1 MAVATAS
8 AMTLTQEIK
17 LSAQLDDWR
26 LDGAVPRPTDLP
38 DVLSVEAANGPNG
51 VLISRSIIQVLPRGG
66 VGQLSVE
73 LTASAPLKAVFG
85 WVRIEYPHLRSAVF
99 IAQSVALEGSK
110 ASMSA
115 PLYLPLDA
123 TGVSMWMKVIGL
135 PDKDRL
141 SIAAKL
147 VPVESALP
155 NAEVDQVIDVI
166 RRRAIR
172 SKDVNWES
180 VSAMA
185 RTIEARRVGGSGV
198 SDAALKFIVTS
209 LGDGHSF
216 LIADEPP
223 VAKPSTASASSSG
236 VAPSALP
243 PSVPTLAPPVVPH
256 RATFGAVQFLKPA
269 LSRSR
274 EPIQAQAY
282 ADALVE
288 SLRSRPDGACG
299 WIVDL
304 RGNDGGNLWPMV
316 AGLKPLLGGGTQ
328 GWFLD
333 SGGGRSW
340 GFSPGYVGSGTLE
353 VRTARSDGIDLSA
366 QPVAV
371 LQDGR
376 SASSA
381 EALLMAFKRRPE
393 TRLFGAP
400 SAGLTTANAVVDVA
414 GKSVALSTS
423 MMADSYKVTYPKG
436 IEPDEAMRETELRA
450 APDAESLRAPIA
462 WLESRCKRS
471 EETLSVK

>member
-8 AMTLTQEIK
+8 AMTSTQEIK

-99 IAQSVALEGSK
+99 IAQSVALEGNK

-216 LIADEPP
+216 LIANEPP
-223 VAKPSTASASSSG
+223 
-236 VAPSALP
+236 
-243 PSVPTLAPPVVPH
+243 
-256 RATFGAVQFLKPA
+256 
-269 LSRSR
+269 
-274 EPIQAQAY
+274 
-282 ADALVE
+282 
-288 SLRSRPDGACG
+288 
-299 WIVDL
+299 
-304 RGNDGGNLWPMV
+304 
-316 AGLKPLLGGGTQ
+316 
-328 GWFLD
+328 
-333 SGGGRSW
+333 
-340 GFSPGYVGSGTLE
+340 
-353 VRTARSDGIDLSA
+353 A